1 MSYLLDRLT
10 FFRRP
15 HEPFSEGHGAKIVED
30 RRWEDAYRNRWR
42 HDKIAR
48 STHGVNCTGSCSW
61 RIHVKDGV
69 VVFETQ
75 AVDYPRNGPE
85 LPDHEPR
92 GCQRGASFSWYLYS
106 PHRIK
111 YPMIRRRLLE
121 LYRAERASGKDP
133 VEAWTNIQADS
144 EKRRSYTAV
153 RGLGGF
159 VRTTWEESTEIIAA
173 ANVYTIKKYGPD
185 RIIGF
190 SPIPAMS
197 MVSFTSG
204 SRYMSL
210 IGATMLSFYDWY
222 CDLPPSSPQTWG
234 EQTDVPESAA
244 WYQSSYIIV
253 AGTDLPTTRSPDAHF
268 YSEARYRG
276 TKIVAVAPDYS
287 ALTKFSDLWM
297 PVRAGTDAALFMAM
311 SHVVLKEF
319 FIDRKEPYF
328 IDYVKNYTD
337 LPVQVLLRQD
347 PGGNWVAD
355 RYLRAID
362 LPAHL
367 GQTENAE
374 WKTVVYDTRSQS
386 FRCPNGSVGFRW
398 ENHSDKNT
406 KSHWN
411 LKMEDAATG
420 EKIDPSL
427 TVLDEVGKAA
437 ICSVMFPYFAAGDPK
452 SVTRKVP
459 YRQVRL
465 DGGDEARVCSV
476 FDLMVAHYGVDRG
489 LDDAATAKSFDDAAA
504 PYTPAW
510 QEEITGIKRADVIRT
525 AREFA
530 DTAAKTKGRAMV
542 IMGAGTNH
550 WYHDDM
556 NYRSVIGLVELCG
569 CVGQTGGGWA
579 HYVGQERLRPLA
591 GFVPIMAA
599 LDWNRPP
606 RQMNATSFWY
616 LHTDQWRYERV
627 VADQLLSPTA
637 RTHYRGHT
645 LADYNVASVRMGWLP
660 GAPYFDCNPL
670 DLADRAEKAGAKS
683 ETEVA
688 QWLAGSLE
696 KGDVKLAFEDVDDPI
711 NWPRNL
717 FVWRGNLIGT
727 SAKGHEYF
735 LKHLL
740 GAQNAVLSE
749 GTEGAVSQEIKWHEQ
764 VPVGKLDL
772 MVDFNFRLNSTG
784 ATADIVLPAATWY
797 EKYDLNTTD
806 MHTFIHPLTP
816 AVDPAW
822 DSRSDWQAYRTIA
835 HQFSKL
841 AAKHLGKRTDLVATP
856 LMHDS
861 PSELGQALG
870 VKDWGRGEAPCVPGK
885 NAPQI
890 KLVERDYALVGEKFE
905 TIGPLL
911 EKLGNGFEGVNWD
924 PKEEIA
930 WVGSH
935 NGTRVTAAGE
945 RPLIDR
951 DEKVCDAILAL
962 APETNGEVA
971 MKAWRT
977 EERHTGLSLTHL
989 VEGRRSEHM
998 TLHDLTYQPRRCI
1011 TAPNGSGIIDPKGEQ
1026 TYNFAWT
1033 NVHERIPFRTLTG
1046 RAQLYQDHEWM
1057 LDFGEG
1063 LVLFRPPLV
1072 MNELL
1077 GHERENELTLRFLT
1091 PHGKWGIHSTFQ
1103 DNLRLLNL
1111 SRGGPHAWINEVD
1124 AESVG
1129 IRDNDW
1135 MELTNVN
1142 GVTVVRAVVSQKIP
1156 EGVCIMAHQQE
1167 KTINVPGS
1175 PTTHRRGGNNNAV
1188 TRVVVKPTHMIGGY
1202 AHLSWGLNYYG
1213 TVGCQRDTRVRV
1225 RRFDDKDVNWL
1236 EGPLTEAIEREPSA
1250 LGRFQRETAD
1260 TRGEKS

>member
-15 HEPFSEGHGAKIVED
+15 HEPFSGGHGEKIVED
-30 RRWEDAYRNRWR
+30 RRWEEAYRNRWR

-121 LYRAERASGKDP
+121 LYRAERATGKDP
-133 VEAWTNIQADS
+133 VEAWTGIQADS
-144 EKRRSYTAV
+144 EKRRYYTAV

-173 ANVYTIKKYGPD
+173 ANIYTIKKYGPD
-185 RIIGF
+185 RIAGF

-197 MVSFTSG
+197 MVSFSSG
-204 SRYMSL
+204 SRYLSL

-244 WYQSSYIIV
+244 WYQSGYIIV
-253 AGTDLPTTRSPDAHF
+253 AGTDLPTTRTPDAHF
-268 YSEARYRG
+268 YSEVRYRG

-287 ALTKFSDLWM
+287 SLTKFADLWM
-297 PVRAGTDAALFMAM
+297 PIRAGTDAALFMAM
-311 SHVVLKEF
+311 VHVVLKEF
-319 FIDRKEPYF
+319 FIDGKEPYF

-337 LPVQVLLRQD
+337 LPMQVLLRED
-347 PGGNWVAD
+347 AGGDWVAD
-355 RYLRAID
+355 RFLRASD
-362 LPAHL
+362 LPGRS
-367 GQTENAE
+367 GQSENAE
-374 WKTVVYDTRSQS
+374 WKTVVYDTHTES

-398 ENHSDKNT
+398 EKHSEGNAE
-406 KSHWN
+406 SRWN
-411 LKMEDAATG
+411 LKMEDAVTG
-420 EKIDPSL
+420 EKIAPSL
-427 TVLDEVGKAA
+427 TALDETDETSRV
-437 ICSVMFPYFAAGDPK
+437 IFPCFASGEAK
-452 SVTRKVP
+452 TVIRKVP
-459 YRQVRL
+459 SRRVGL
-465 DGGDEARVCSV
+465 EDGGEARVCTV
-476 FDLMVAHYGVDRG
+476 FDLLVSHYGVDRSLG
-489 LDDAATAKSFDDAAA
+489 DAATAKSFDDADA

-510 QEEITGIKRADVIRT
+510 QEAITGIKRADVIRT

-530 DTAAKTKGRAMV
+530 DNAAKTGGRSMI

-556 NYRSVIGLVELCG
+556 GYRAVISLVELCG
-569 CVGQTGGGWA
+569 CVGQIGGGWA

-599 LDWNRPP
+599 LDWSRPP
-606 RQMNATSFWY
+606 RQMNGTSFWY
-616 LHTDQWRYERV
+616 LHTDQWRYERMQV
-627 VADQLLSPTA
+627 DHLLSPTA
-637 RTHYRGHT
+637 RGRYRGYSF
-645 LADYNVASVRMGWLP
+645 ADYNVAAARMGWLP
-660 GAPYFDCNPL
+660 TAPHFNRNPL
-670 DLADRAEKAGAKS
+670 DLADQAGKEGAKT
-683 ETEVA
+683 EAEVA
-688 QWLAGSLE
+688 QWLATSLE
-696 KGDVKLAFEDVDDPI
+696 KGDVRLAFEDVDDPV

-749 GTEGAVSQEIKWHEQ
+749 GTEGAVSREIKWHEQ
-764 VPVGKLDL
+764 APVGKLDL

-797 EKYDLNTTD
+797 EKDDLNTTD
-806 MHTFIHPLTP
+806 MHTFIHPLT
-816 AVDPAW
+816 AAIDPAW

-835 HQFSKL
+835 RQFSRL
-841 AAKHLGKRTDLVATP
+841 AAKHLGKRTDLVSTP
-856 LMHDS
+856 LMHDT

-870 VKDWGRGEAPCVPGK
+870 VKDWGHGEARCTPGK
-885 NAPQI
+885 NAPQVN
-890 KLVERDYALVGEKFE
+890 LVERDYTLIAEKFE

-911 EKLGNGFEGVNWD
+911 EKLGNGFEGINWD
-924 PKEEIA
+924 TKEEVA
-930 WVGSH
+930 WLAAH
-935 NGTRVTAAGE
+935 NGTRATAAGK

-971 MKAWRT
+971 MKAWRA
-977 EERHTGLSLTHL
+977 EEHHTGLSLAHL
-989 VEGRRSEHM
+989 AEGRRDERM
-998 TLHDLTYQPRRCI
+998 TLHDLKARPRRCI
-1011 TAPNGSGIIDPKGEQ
+1011 TAPNASGIIDPKGEL
-1026 TYNFAWT
+1026 TYNFATT

-1046 RAQLYQDHEWM
+1046 RAQFYQDHEWM

-1063 LVLFRPPLV
+1063 LVLFRPPLS
-1072 MNELL
+1072 MDALL
-1077 GHERENELTLRFLT
+1077 EHKRGDELTLRFLT
-1091 PHGKWGIHSTFQ
+1091 PHGKWGIHSTYQ
-1103 DNLRLLNL
+1103 DNLRMLNL
-1111 SRGGPHAWINEVD
+1111 SRGGPHAWISEVD

-1129 IRDNDW
+1129 IQDNDW
-1135 MELTNVN
+1135 MEIINVN
-1142 GVTVVRAVVSQKIP
+1142 GATVARAVVSQKVP
-1156 EGVCIMAHQQE
+1156 RGVCLMYHAQE

-1175 PTTHRRGGNNNAV
+1175 PTTHRRGGILNSV

-1202 AHLSWGLNYYG
+1202 AQQSWGLNYYG
-1213 TVGCQRDTRVRV
+1213 PVGSQRDTMVRV
-1225 RRFDDKDVNWL
+1225 RRFDDREVDWL

-1250 LGRFQRETAD
+1250 LGRFRREAAD
-1260 TRGEKS
+1260 NPGEKS